1 MIRRTEYRVEVLRR
15 GAPWGVLRC
24 SEPPR
29 IDMDATA
36 AITRSMA
43 LVAEYDEAVDWLGD
57 AFRPVLILNGVEYP
71 MGVFYAAS
79 VRESYTDTGTRLCR
93 AELYDRAYLLS
104 RARTETR
111 LHLSAGTAYTAAVD
125 SLLMGAGVY
134 LRQMTPSAAVLATD
148 REDWEIGTS
157 YLEII
162 NQLLSEIN
170 YAPIWFDGSGYAII
184 GPETDPDAA
193 AVQHILGGDPGTV
206 PELLPVTINLAE
218 VPEKTDRWYINADG
232 EWKQSADTA
241 VGRRLRSKFIP
252 VPDGARAVELY
263 REDGYSYVAIMTSND
278 TENPPDYATGWTG
291 RLRYEGEVTR
301 LEVPTDAR
309 YVWLYTHTQTAGTA
323 GDLTPSGMAFDVVNV
338 GPEIQKISNPA
349 DTELDA
355 WNVPN
360 VFIYIC
366 DNPDRGG
373 APLEARAE
381 NDSPVSRLSTVRR
394 GVRIPEVVKIDNV
407 PDAATLQTMARLAA
421 QRSALRGQVATVTT
435 PVLPGYGCRDVV
447 AVNHPAAGGI
457 WQSVGW
463 SVVLGPGGVMSHRLQ
478 RLVLV

>member
-57 AFRPVLILNGVEYP
+57 AFRPVLILDGVEYP

-170 YAPIWFDGSGYAII
+170 YAPIWFDGSGYAVI

-206 PELLPVTINLAE
+206 VTWTQEPVDLGSITQS
-218 VPEKTDRWYINADG
+218 RWYLDG
-232 EWKQSADTA
+232 NGAWVQAASSSRIR
-241 VGRRLRSKFIP
+241 GMFIP
-252 VPDGARAVELY
+252 VPFGAAWVELY
-263 REDGYSYVAIMTSND
+263 REDDYGYYALMQTNST
-278 TENPPDYATGWTG
+278 TNPAEFAGEETG
-291 RLRYEGEVTR
+291 RVRYEGDTTHID
-301 LEVPTDAR
+301 LPPDCL
-309 YVWLYTHTQTAGTA
+309 YVWLYVHTANAA
-323 GDLTPSGMAFDVVNV
+323 GDLMPSGATFGIPVDA
-338 GPEIQKISNPA
+338 GEIQKISVPA
-349 DTELDA
+349 DTEIDA

-366 DNPDRGG
+366 DNPDRNG

-394 GVRIPEVVKIDNV
+394 GVRIPEVVKVDNV

-463 SVVLGPGGVMSHRLQ
+463 SVVLGPGGVMSHRFQ